1 MTRIAPTALALLLVS
16 TFAHAGDNI
25 RPAPGM
31 WVGATKL
38 SADRTNGRTMSDTR
52 GCMTKED
59 ATDWE
64 SNTRQQIAAAQCSV
78 QSLTVGMGKISGT
91 ISCANEN
98 QVQMKVDGRYDNRSY
113 DIDLVSTSTIMMPP
127 AAGGQAV
134 PVKLYGKWTGRMVGV
149 CS

>member
-1 MTRIAPTALALLLVS
+1 
-16 TFAHAGDNI
+16 
-25 RPAPGM
+25 M
-31 WVGATKL
+31 WVGVTKL
-38 SADRTNGRTMSDTR
+38 SVDRTNWRTMSDKR
-52 GCMTKED
+52 GCLTKED

-64 SNTRQQIAAAQCSV
+64 SNARRQIATAQCSV
-78 QSLTVGMGKISGT
+78 QSLSVSMGKISGT
-91 ISCANEN
+91 ISCATET

>member
-1 MTRIAPTALALLLVS
+1 MTRIAPTALALLMLS
-16 TFAHAGDNI
+16 TLAQASDNI
-25 RPAPGM
+25 RPDPGM
-31 WVGATKL
+31 WVGVTKL
-38 SADRTNGRTMSDTR
+38 SVDRTNWRTMSDKR
-52 GCMTKED
+52 GCLTKED

-64 SNTRQQIAAAQCSV
+64 SNARRQIAAAQCSV
-78 QSLTVGMGKISGT
+78 QSLTVSMGKISGT
-91 ISCANEN
+91 ISCATET

-113 DIDLVSTSTIMMPP
+113 GIDLVSTSTIMMSP

>member
-1 MTRIAPTALALLLVS
+1 
-16 TFAHAGDNI
+16 
-25 RPAPGM
+25 M
-31 WVGATKL
+31 WVGVTKL
-38 SADRTNGRTMSDTR
+38 SVDRTNWRTMS
-52 GCMTKED
+52 
-59 ATDWE
+59 
-64 SNTRQQIAAAQCSV
+64 
-78 QSLTVGMGKISGT
+78 MGKISGT